1 LGDEVFALTLTWIA
15 VGIAGPSASLIPALQ
30 SAALLAT
37 AVFGGLLVDRRD
49 PARTLRAAA
58 LLRATNA
65 AALVGVLW
73 VAGPSLPVLAAAAVV
88 MSATRAFT
96 EPSVQM
102 VLPRLAEGREM
113 IRASTAL
120 FDSTLRFARVTA
132 PLLVGAAQ
140 ALSAPMWLLAAAV
153 AGQLGLAAAARAGV
167 RGGLFPRRGGR
178 TVGDRLH
185 LREGGVHGRHV
196 VADDHRVLVVPVG
209 VVAGKGDRP
218 RQPLVGEGE
227 RPHIAPQDPPRLRR
241 DHRFG
246 KVRPGHVTSP

>member
-1 LGDEVFALTLTWIA
+1 MLVTAPLRRPAIARLWGGLAGAAMGDEVFALTLTWVA

-49 PARTLRAAA
+49 PARTLRVAA

-65 AALVGVLW
+65 ALLVAALWAL
-73 VAGPSLPVLAAAAVV
+73 GPSLALLAAAAVV
-88 MSATRAFT
+88 MAATRAFT

-140 ALSAPMWLLAAAV
+140 ALFAPMWLLGAAV
-153 AGQLGLAAAARAGV
+153 AGQIGLAAAARRLPPGPPRPAEADPGGALL
-167 RGGLFPRRGGR
+167 GGL
-178 TVGDRLH
+178 
-185 LREGGVHGRHV
+185 
-196 VADDHRVLVVPVG
+196 
-209 VVAGKGDRP
+209 RP
-218 RQPLVGEGE
+218 
-227 RPHIAPQDPPRLRR
+227 
-241 DHRFG
+241 
-246 KVRPGHVTSP
+246 SPARSSSARC